1 MSIRE
6 QITEVRERIEAACRK
21 AGRSAEE
28 VTLIGVSKTKPAEM
42 IDEAAEAGLLHAGEN
57 YATEFRD
64 KVPLVRHRDEIHWH
78 FIGHLQTNKVKYV
91 IDRAEYIHSV
101 DSERL
106 LQEIDRLAE
115 KRDKVQQVL
124 LEVNISGELS
134 KNGLSAREVPF
145 LLEKAAE
152 LSHVK
157 VGGLMTMAPF
167 GANESEIRRIFQN
180 LRRLSIDLKP
190 FCCNN
195 IDMNILSMGMS
206 NDFELA
212 ILEGA
217 NFVRVGS
224 AIYGKR

>member
-1 MSIRE
+1 MSIAENILRVRE
-6 QITEVRERIEAACRK
+6 QIEKACQK
-21 AGRSAEE
+21 AGRSPGE

-42 IDEAAEAGLLHAGEN
+42 IDEAARAGLFHAGEN

-64 KVPLVRHRDEIHWH
+64 KTPLVHHRDEIHWH

-101 DSERL
+101 DSLRL
-106 LQEIDRLAE
+106 LSEIDRLAE
-115 KRDKVQQVL
+115 KRGKIQKVL
-124 LEVNISGELS
+124 LEVNISGEAS
-134 KNGLSAREVPF
+134 KNGLAPGEAAP
-145 LLEKAAE
+145 LLEKTAE
-152 LSHVK
+152 LSHVR
-157 VGGLMTMAPF
+157 VEGLMTMAPF
-167 GANESEIRRIFQN
+167 GAPEGEIRRIFQN
-180 LRRLSIDLKP
+180 LRQLSIDLKP

-195 IDMNILSMGMS
+195 IGMSVLSMGMS